1 MLNKLFQNKIAK
13 SLRTKKEKKKRRRHV
28 LSRVL
33 ETVHA
38 RFLTHGLRSQ
48 YTVKVSNL
56 KR

>member
-13 SLRTKKEKKKRRRHV
+13 SLRTKKEKKKGRRHV